1 MADAFK
7 EALRSKIYCAARDG
21 LPVTLFALLA
31 SVPKCDYREYL
42 GALVVDREQKCTPL
56 LIAARN
62 GHRQV
67 VQTLLD
73 NFGSSVGLEQEGTV
87 QFDGYVIEGATP
99 LWCAA
104 GAGHLEIVR
113 ILVLHGVDVNHPTR
127 TVSTPL
133 RAACFDGRLD
143 IVRFLV
149 EHNADLHLP
158 NKYNNTCLMIAAYK
172 GHLDVVRY
180 LLSRGADPN
189 VQALCGATALQFA
202 AEHGHLDIVRQLL
215 GAGARV
221 LTNGIG
227 MTPLLAA
234 AERTKAEVVEFLVEQ
249 PWCTRREKIDALEL
263 LGASFANDK
272 DSYSLERAF
281 RFLELA
287 MREREREPRLPK
299 ERGPVVAAY
308 DSRVECASLDELYQ
322 IRDDAHTLH
331 MESLVIRERILG
343 QHNPELPHPVV
354 YRGAVFAD
362 SAAFD
367 RCLQLWL
374 HALRLRSA
382 ARLPLR
388 KDLLRFAQVFSQML
402 HVGVEV
408 PPGAVAQILSAAI
421 HELESGPDEDNDANL
436 LTALYLLV
444 VVAKLHC
451 GSSPSQEH
459 ELLRL
464 VYRLVKLN
472 RATRDGSTLLHL
484 CVSADTPVDDFH
496 TKNICRFP
504 CTDTARLLLRCG
516 ADPNAVDARRN
527 TPLHAIVAYQK
538 PISDFLTLHSIIV
551 ALIEAGVHADA
562 TNARGETAAEASTT
576 GVAEVIL
583 RTQTQVTLCCLAAR
597 AVARYGLSYRANEV
611 PRSLVPFVEMH
622 SGRSRPWPRPRAD

>member
-1 MADAFK
+1 MDDESK
-7 EALRSKIYCAARDG
+7 ETLRSKIYCAAREG

-31 SVPKCDYREYL
+31 SVPKCDYRDYL
-42 GALVVDREQKCTPL
+42 SSLVVDKEQKCTPL

-62 GHRQV
+62 GHRPV
-67 VQTLLD
+67 VQTLLE
-73 NFGSSVGLEQEGTV
+73 NFGSAVGLEQEGTV

-104 GAGHLEIVR
+104 GAGHLDIVR
-113 ILVLHGVDVNHPTR
+113 LLVLRGADVNHPTR
-127 TVSTPL
+127 TISTPL
-133 RAACFDGRLD
+133 RAASFDGRLD

-149 EHNADLHLP
+149 EHGADIHIP

-180 LLSRGADPN
+180 LLSRGADTN
-189 VQALCGATALQFA
+189 TQALCGATALQFA
-202 AEHGHLDIVRQLL
+202 AEHGHLDIVRELL
-215 GAGARV
+215 ECNARI
-221 LTNGIG
+221 LANGIG

-234 AERTKAEVVEFLVEQ
+234 AERTKAEVVEYLVKQ

-272 DSYSLERAF
+272 DNYSLERAF
-281 RFLELA
+281 RYLELA
-287 MREREREPRLPK
+287 MREREREPRLQK
-299 ERGPVVAAY
+299 ECGPVVAAY
-308 DSRVECASLDELYQ
+308 DSRVECATLDELYS
-322 IRDDAHTLH
+322 IRDDPHALH

-343 QHNPELPHPVV
+343 QHNPELPHHVV

-402 HVGVEV
+402 HIGVEV
-408 PPGAVAQILSAAI
+408 PPGAVAQILSASI
-421 HELESGPDEDNDANL
+421 HELESGSDEDNDANM
-436 LTALYLLV
+436 LTSLYLLV
-444 VVAKLHC
+444 VVGKLRFTSARTC
-451 GSSPSQEH
+451 CT
-459 ELLRL
+459 ELFIVIVIIIILR
-464 VYRLVKLN
+464 V
-472 RATRDGSTLLHL
+472 TRDGCTLLHL

-496 TKNICRFP
+496 TKNICHFP
-504 CTDTARLLLRCG
+504 CTDTTRLLLRCG

-527 TPLHAIVAYQK
+527 TPLHAIVTYQK

-562 TNARGETAAEASTT
+562 TNARGETAAEAATT

-583 RTQTQVTLCCLAAR
+583 RTQTQVTLRCLAAR
-597 AVARYGLSYRANEV
+597 AVAKYGLSYRAGEI
-611 PRSLVPFVEMH
+611 PRSLVHFVEMH
-622 SGRSRPWPRPRAD
+622 GGRTRPLPRPGAD

>member
-1 MADAFK
+1 MADALK
-7 EALRSKIYCAARDG
+7 ESLRFKIYCAARDG
-21 LPVTLFALLA
+21 LPVTLYALLA
-31 SVPKCDYREYL
+31 SVPKCDYRDYL
-42 GALVVDREQKCTPL
+42 GALMVDNEQKCTPL

-62 GHRQV
+62 GHKQV
-67 VQTLLD
+67 VQRLLD
-73 NFGSSVGLEQEGTV
+73 NFGSAVELEQEGTV

-104 GAGHLEIVR
+104 GAGHLDIVR
-113 ILVLHGVDVNHPTR
+113 ILVLRGADVNHPTR
-127 TVSTPL
+127 TASTPL
-133 RAACFDGRLD
+133 RAASFDGRLD

-149 EHNADLHLP
+149 EHGADIHMP

-172 GHLDVVRY
+172 GHLDVVQY
-180 LLSRGADPN
+180 LLSQGADPN

-215 GAGARV
+215 GADARV

-234 AERTKAEVVEFLVEQ
+234 AERTKAEVVVYLVEQ

-272 DSYSLERAF
+272 DNYSLERAF
-281 RFLELA
+281 HFLESA
-287 MREREREPRLPK
+287 MREREREPRLHK

-308 DSRVECASLDELYQ
+308 DSRAECATLDELLG
-322 IRDDAHTLH
+322 IRDDAHALH

-382 ARLPLR
+382 ARLSLR
-388 KDLLRFAQVFSQML
+388 KDLLRFAQVFSQMI

-421 HELESGPDEDNDANL
+421 HELEAGNDEDNDANM
-436 LTALYLLV
+436 LTSLYLLV
-444 VVAKLHC
+444 VVSKLHF
-451 GSSPSQEH
+451 SSASQEH
-459 ELLRL
+459 ELMRL
-464 VYRLVKLN
+464 IYRLVQLG
-472 RATRDGSTLLHL
+472 RVTRDGCTLLHL

-496 TKNICRFP
+496 TKNICHFP
-504 CTDTARLLLRCG
+504 CTDTTRLLLRCG

-538 PISDFLTLHSIIV
+538 PISHFLTLHSIIV

-576 GVAEVIL
+576 GVAEVII
-583 RTQTQVTLCCLAAR
+583 RTQTQVTLRCLAAR
-597 AVARYGLSYRANEV
+597 AVAKYGLSYRAGEV
-611 PRSLVPFVEMH
+611 PRSLVQFVEMH
-622 SGRSRPWPRPRAD
+622 SGRTRPLPRPGAD